1 MRKGSRSIS
10 TGSSGREP
18 STASTR
24 DHLLLVTLPA
34 EPASVPRA
42 RALASDAARAHVSR
56 ESLDLVRQAL
66 TEVLTHAIVNG
77 RARGKVTIT
86 ISLGDSVHVEIICPK
101 TRFTRRIPRPEL
113 GLYILGALTE
123 RWGLEPGASTRVWFT
138 VPRWPDG

>member
-1 MRKGSRSIS
+1 MT

-18 STASTR
+18 SAAAR
-24 DHLLLVTLPA
+24 EHVLDVTLPA

-42 RALASDAARAHVSR
+42 RALASEAARAHVSR

-77 RARGKVTIT
+77 RARAKITIT
-86 ISLGDSVHVEIICPK
+86 ISLAESVHVDVICPK
-101 TRFTRRIPRPEL
+101 TRFSRRIPQPEL
-113 GLYILGALTE
+113 GVYILGALTE
-123 RWGLEPGASTRVWFT
+123 RWGIEPGSSTRVWFT